1 MSDKKTSIRQ
11 IHDQELLDVTYR
23 LDNYAYTA
31 NPPFPDKTEWDE
43 RMKTRKG
50 PSYYALFEG
59 DEAVAVV
66 GCPTLTQN
74 VRGKIFKMGGFAS
87 IATHPKAR
95 RKGYVRELMR
105 HAYEQQINE
114 GRVVSSLYPFRGSFY
129 ERLGY
134 VTFPQTRQAIFDP
147 QDLNPILKM
156 DLPGEAKL
164 VLIGEA
170 YDEYRDY
177 VLAMQPGVHGLA
189 NFEDSQKEGVQT
201 NRSWV
206 LLAKIDGQVAGLM
219 VYSLTDGEIMRF
231 TLRATRFYYRTS
243 AAKYLLLDWIARHVD
258 QANRVEMWLP
268 AYERPGTWLA
278 DIRPKLEP
286 VFVAPMGRVLDA
298 KGLNG
303 MLCGPGSFTAQI
315 VDSDCPWNNGT
326 WKFSG
331 DSGTL
336 EITPAQSADCTLTIQ
351 GLSALIYGTNDP
363 GDFPYLGWGDPP
375 PELQTTM
382 RTMFP
387 LKLPYLHEYY

>member
-1 MSDKKTSIRQ
+1 MSTTIRQ
-11 IHDQELLDVTYR
+11 IQDQELLDITYW

-31 NPPFPDKTEWDE
+31 NPPFSDKAEWE
-43 RMKTRKG
+43 TRLKTRKG
-50 PSYYALFEG
+50 PTYYALFEG
-59 DEAVAVV
+59 VEAVAVV

-74 VRGKIFKMGGFAS
+74 VRGVILRMGGFAS

-95 RKGYVRELMR
+95 RKGYVRQLMR
-105 HAYEQQINE
+105 HAYEQQVNE

-147 QDLNPILKM
+147 QDLQPIFKM
-156 DLPGEAKL
+156 DLPGECELAL
-164 VLIGEA
+164 VGDV

-177 VLAMQPGVHGLA
+177 VLAMQPGIHGMA
-189 NFEDSQKEGVQT
+189 NFEESQKEGAQS

-206 LLAKIDGQVAGLM
+206 LKAIVDGELVGLM
-219 VYSLTDGEIMRF
+219 VYSLTGGEIMRF
-231 TLRATRFYYRTS
+231 TLRAPRFYYRTS
-243 AAKYLLLDWIARHVD
+243 AAKYLMLDWIARHVD

-278 DIRPKLEP
+278 DLRPELEP
-286 VFVAPMGRVLDA
+286 VFVAPMGRVLDV

-303 MLCGPGSFTAQI
+303 MPCEPGTFSAQI
-315 VDSDCPWNNGT
+315 VDSDCPWNNCI
-326 WKFSG
+326 WKFRG

-336 EITPAQSADCTLTIQ
+336 EVSPAPSADCTLTIQ

-363 GDFPYLGWGDPP
+363 GDFCFLGWGDPSL
-375 PELQTTM
+375 EIQAVL

-387 LKLPYLHEYY
+387 QKLPYLHEYY